1 MKLIAVTRIVRK
13 TGDVLPGEPFDE
25 SNAKEADWLVKNGAA
40 SVAPADP
47 ALVAPTKAAKPV
59 VG

>member
-13 TGDVLPGEPFDE
+13 TGDVLPGELFDE
-25 SNAKEADWLVKNGAA
+25 PSAKEADWLVKNGAA
-40 SVAPADP
+40 EAAPADP
-47 ALVAPTKAAKPV
+47 APAAPAKPAKPV